1 MAYLDNS
8 EIIVEA
14 IITKKGRQKLASGQS
29 LDITKF
35 CLGDD
40 EIDYTLYNS
49 ANKKG
54 PNYYNS
60 AILALPITE
69 ACADETQAIRY
80 KLVTLPKGTNQI
92 PIVTLRTPSVNVTQN
107 EGGVLLEPSTSPN
120 GNQNLGY
127 TMLLAD
133 QRAGTLIVSRAAN
146 GTGTTLLIDDTITTT
161 AQVVTGLEFRFVPN
175 PNLLIDVATTITV
188 YGNETGG
195 SRTIPVIVTYKPTV

>member
-80 KLVTLPKGTNQI
+80 KLVTLPKGTTQI
-92 PIVTLRTPSVNVTQN
+92 PIVTLQTPSVNVTQN
-107 EGGVLLEPSTSPN
+107 ESGVLLEPSTSPN

-146 GTGTTLLIDDTITTT
+146 GTGTTLLLDDAISTT

-195 SRTIPVIVTYKPTV
+195 SRTIPVIVTYKPTL

>member
-14 IITKKGRQKLASGQS
+14 IITKKGRQKLASGES
-29 LDITKF
+29 LNITKF
-35 CLGDD
+35 ALGDD

-69 ACADETQAIRY
+69 ACADETQALRY
-80 KLVTLPKGTNQI
+80 RLVTLPKGTTQI

-133 QRAGTLIVSRAAN
+133 QRAGTLIVSRVAN
-146 GTGTTLLIDDTITTT
+146 GVGTTLLIDDSITTT
-161 AQVVTGLEFRFVPN
+161 AQVVSGLEFRFVPN
-175 PNLLIDVATTITV
+175 PNLVIDVATTITV

-195 SRTIPVIVTYKPTV
+195 SRTIPVIVTYKPTL